1 MREAAPSAGRIAQYY
16 DYMTPYYRFFWHG
29 RTGAVHYG
37 LRGPTTRGS
46 RDELENTNCV
56 LADAAC
62 IRAGDRVLDAG
73 CGVGGSS
80 TWIARHRA
88 AQVVGITLSER
99 QLREARRRAM
109 AQRVAHR
116 TRFLL
121 GDYCDT
127 GFADASFD
135 VVWAL
140 ESSCYEGD
148 RRSFVREACR
158 LLNEGGRIVIGDGF
172 RKRDV
177 ASHDERTEYTRF
189 LRGLVL
195 PDLQHIDECLAVLRE
210 AGCVD
215 IVVRDVTEA
224 ARPSSRRM
232 RRACVPAH
240 FVARALRPIGVFDE
254 MMVSNARAGIAQHR
268 IVESGLAGYFVVTAK
283 RGDAPSRR

>member
-1 MREAAPSAGRIAQYY
+1 
-16 DYMTPYYRFFWHG
+16 MTPYYRVFWHG

-46 RDELENTNCV
+46 RDELENTNHV

-62 IRAGDRVLDAG
+62 VRSGDRVLDAG

-80 TWIARHRA
+80 IWIARHRD

-99 QLREARRRAM
+99 QLLEARRRAI
-109 AQRVAHR
+109 ARRVAHQ

-121 GDYCDT
+121 ADYCDT
-127 GFADASFD
+127 GFPDASFD

-140 ESSCYEGD
+140 ESSCYAGD
-148 RRSFVREACR
+148 RRRFVREARR
-158 LLNEGGRIVIGDGF
+158 LLDVGGRIVIGDGF
-172 RKRDV
+172 RRREV
-177 ASHDERTEYTRF
+177 ASTAERTEYERF

-195 PDLQHIDECLAVLRE
+195 PELQHIDACVAVLHE
-210 AGCVD
+210 AGFVD
-215 IVVRDVTEA
+215 IVVRDVTDA

-232 RRACVPAH
+232 WRACVPAH
-240 FVARALRPIGVFDE
+240 FVARALRPIGVFGD

-283 RGDAPSRR
+283 WGGGSGGR